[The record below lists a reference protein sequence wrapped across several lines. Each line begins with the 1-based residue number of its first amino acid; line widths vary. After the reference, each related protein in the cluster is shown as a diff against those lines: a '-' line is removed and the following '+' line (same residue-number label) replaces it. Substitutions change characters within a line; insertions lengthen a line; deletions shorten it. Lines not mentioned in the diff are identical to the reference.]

1 MEMEITKPNQYGF
14 TIYSKSGCPN
24 CTLVKKIIREK
35 HFFYKEINCDEYI
48 LEDKE
53 KFLTFI
59 ENISEITY
67 KTFPMVFY
75 DGKIVGGVT
84 HTTVFIDKFLLPF
97 EDIF

>member
-1 MEMEITKPNQYGF
+1 
-14 TIYSKSGCPN
+14 
-24 CTLVKKIIREK
+24 
-35 HFFYKEINCDEYI
+35 

-59 ENISEITY
+59 ENISEISY

-75 DGKIVGGVT
+75 DGKLVGGVT
-84 HTTVFIDKFLLPF
+84 HTTVFIDKFLLSF